1 MINYILIILSIAGS
15 VSSWI
20 VAKWALKK
28 DGEAKIMGF
37 WAGVSGT
44 IMAALILLYLD
55 QPFYKFEIFRSGV
68 IVGFSYA
75 IGYLWIIMYCL
86 KIGPS
91 GPTTTVNNSAMIFGV
106 LYSII
111 FVSRSIPVF
120 MVSAGLIGSIA
131 SLIII
136 GLSNTNSGSKTA
148 INPKWV
154 KLVMIGGLLSG
165 VSFVN
170 QAYIGLNFPGIEN
183 ILIFVFWANLFA
195 SIVLAGLILYSKF
208 TFYKRPEFIGGN
220 IIGLLSSF
228 CVLINLYVMKFLQAE
243 VVMPVTIVTP
253 MIIMFFIGRFYYK
266 EKLNKYIWA
275 GSILAIISITL
286 LTIGK

>member
-1 MINYILIILSIAGS
+1 MINYILIILSITGS

-28 DGEAKIMGF
+28 DGEAKVMGF

-44 IMAALILLYLD
+44 IMAAIVLLYFD
-55 QPFYKFEIFRSGV
+55 HPFYKLEIFRSGV

-86 KIGPS
+86 KIGPA

-106 LYSII
+106 LYSIV
-111 FVSRSIPVF
+111 FVNQAVPGF
-120 MVSAGLIGSIA
+120 MISAGIIGSIV
-131 SLIII
+131 SLVII
-136 GLSNTNSGSKTA
+136 GISGSNGSSKIP

-154 KLVMIGGLLSG
+154 KLVMVGGILSG

-170 QAYIGLNFPGIEN
+170 QAYIGINFPGVDN

-195 SIVLAGLILYSKF
+195 SIVLAGLIVYSKF
-208 TFYKRPEFIGGN
+208 RFYKKQEFIGGN
-220 IIGLLSSF
+220 IVGILSSL
-228 CVLINLYVMKFLQAE
+228 CVLINLYVMKFFQPE
-243 VVMPVTIVTP
+243 VVMPLTIVTP
-253 MIIMFFIGRFYYK
+253 MIVMFFIGRFYYK
-266 EKLNKYIWA
+266 EKFNKYIWL

-286 LTIGK
+286 LTIGR